1 MEGTL
6 LLAGGAALLSAM
18 GALESRLHQRQ
29 LKKIPY
35 RIHVNG
41 TRGKS
46 SVTRLIAAGLRAG
59 GINTCAKTTG
69 TVPRMIFNDGSEY
82 PVYRPSRSNII
93 EQLRVVKAAAAAGAE
108 ALVIEC
114 MALNPQLQSICER
127 KIVQSTHGVLTNAR
141 PDHLDVMGPTER
153 DVALAMA
160 GTMPIGGN
168 FYTAE
173 QDHLSIFEEAAR
185 DRNSTVNA
193 IGDEQVAGVTWD
205 DLSGFA
211 HIEHPDNVAL
221 ALKVCQDL
229 GVARQ
234 TALEGMWEATPD
246 AGVLQ
251 MYSVREHEKEI
262 TFVNGFAANDPE
274 STGHNWNMVV
284 NRFTGFDQRVA
295 LFNCRADRTDR
306 SIQLADACLK
316 WQPADRYVLVGSATD
331 VFAKR
336 ALANGMDPKCLLSAE
351 RLPTRNVIS
360 AIEEKSGSSSMV
372 MGMGNIAGPGMQI
385 IDFFRE
391 RGSKSPR
398 RSAVPTPLQPTP
410 LKIEA
415 FTTSH
420 LSVPHNQLAEAA

>member
-1 MEGTL
+1 MDGAL
-6 LLAGGAALLSAM
+6 LLAGGAAMLSTLGAIESHLHNRLLN
-18 GALESRLHQRQ
+18 
-29 LKKIPY
+29 KIPY

-59 GINTCAKTTG
+59 GVRTCAKTTG
-69 TVPRMIFNDGSEY
+69 TVPRMIFPDGSEY

-93 EQLRVVKAAAAAGAE
+93 EQLRVVKAAAAANAE

-114 MALNPQLQSICER
+114 MALNPQLQSVCEM
-127 KIVQSTHGVLTNAR
+127 KIVRSTHGVVTNAR
-141 PDHLDVMGPTER
+141 PDHLDVMGPSER
-153 DVALAMA
+153 DVARAMA
-160 GTMPIGGN
+160 GTMPVAGK

-173 QDHLSIFEEAAR
+173 QDHLPVFEMAAK
-185 DRNSTVNA
+185 DRGSQVNT
-193 IGDEQVAGVTWD
+193 IGDEEVADIKWD

-229 GVARQ
+229 GVSRK
-234 TALEGMWEATPD
+234 TALEGMWAATPD

-251 MYSVREHEKEI
+251 MYSVREQEKEI
-262 TFVNGFAANDPE
+262 AFVNGFAANDPE

-284 NRFTGFDQRVA
+284 DRFTGFDQRVA

-306 SIQLADACLK
+306 SVQLADACLK
-316 WQPADRYVLVGSATD
+316 WQPADRYILVGSATD

-336 ALANGMDPKCLLSAE
+336 ALANGMNPSRLLSAE
-351 RLPTRNVIS
+351 RLPTNHVVNNIQTQAGRS
-360 AIEEKSGSSSMV
+360 AMV

-385 IDFFRE
+385 IDYFRS
-391 RGSKSPR
+391 RGSQSHHSSP
-398 RSAVPTPLQPTP
+398 SY
-410 LKIEA
+410 
-415 FTTSH
+415 
-420 LSVPHNQLAEAA
+420 AEAA

>member
-1 MEGTL
+1 MEGAL
-6 LLAGGAALLSAM
+6 LLAGGAAMLSGL
-18 GALESRLHQRQ
+18 GALESHLHNRLLRN
-29 LKKIPY
+29 IPY

-59 GINTCAKTTG
+59 GIATCAKTTG
-69 TVPRMIFNDGSEY
+69 TVPRMIFPDGSEY

-93 EQLRVVKAAAAAGAE
+93 EQLRVVRAAAACKAQ

-114 MALNPQLQSICER
+114 MALNPQLQSVCEL
-127 KIVQSTHGVLTNAR
+127 KIVKSTHGVVTNAR
-141 PDHLDVMGPTER
+141 PDHLDVMGPTEV
-153 DVALAMA
+153 DVARAMA
-160 GTMPIGGN
+160 GTMPVGGR

-173 QDHLSIFEEAAR
+173 QDHLGVFEMAAH
-185 DRNSTVNA
+185 DRGSSVHA
-193 IGDEQVAGVTWD
+193 VGDEQVANVTWD

-229 GVARQ
+229 GVPRR
-234 TALEGMWEATPD
+234 TALEGMWAATPD

-251 MYSVREHEKEI
+251 MYSVRQREREI
-262 TFVNGFAANDPE
+262 AFVNGFAANDPE

-284 NRFTGFDQRVA
+284 GRFTGFDQRVA

-316 WQPADRYVLVGSATD
+316 WKPADRYVLVGSATD
-331 VFAKR
+331 VFARR
-336 ALANGMDPKCLLSAE
+336 ALANGMNPSRLLSAE
-351 RLPTRNVIS
+351 RLPTENVLNNIEQGAGRS
-360 AIEEKSGSSSMV
+360 AMV

-385 IDFFRE
+385 IDYFRS
-391 RGSKSPR
+391 RGTQR
-398 RSAVPTPLQPTP
+398 RRETIQY
-410 LKIEA
+410 
-415 FTTSH
+415 
-420 LSVPHNQLAEAA
+420 AEAA

>member
-1 MEGTL
+1 M
-6 LLAGGAALLSAM
+6 LSGL
-18 GALESRLHQRQ
+18 GALESHLHNRLLR
-29 LKKIPY
+29 KIPY

-59 GINTCAKTTG
+59 GIATCAKTTG
-69 TVPRMIFNDGSEY
+69 TVPRMIFPDGSEY

-93 EQLRVVKAAAAAGAE
+93 EQLRVVRAAAAAKAE

-114 MALNPQLQSICER
+114 MALNPQLQSVCEL
-127 KIVQSTHGVLTNAR
+127 KIVKSTHGVVTNAR
-141 PDHLDVMGPTER
+141 PDHLDVMGPTEV
-153 DVALAMA
+153 DVARAMA
-160 GTMPIGGN
+160 GTMPVGGN

-173 QDHLSIFEEAAR
+173 QDHLGVFETAAR
-185 DRNSTVNA
+185 DRGSSVHA
-193 IGDEQVAGVTWD
+193 IGDEHVADVTWD

-229 GVARQ
+229 GVPRR
-234 TALEGMWEATPD
+234 TALEGMWAATPD

-251 MYSVREHEKEI
+251 MYSVRQREREI
-262 TFVNGFAANDPE
+262 AFVNGFAANDPE

-284 NRFTGFDQRVA
+284 GRFTGFDQRVA

-316 WQPADRYVLVGSATD
+316 WKPADRYVLVGSATD
-331 VFAKR
+331 VFARR
-336 ALANGMDPKCLLSAE
+336 ALANGMNPARLLSAE
-351 RLPTRNVIS
+351 RLPTENVLNNIEQGAGRS
-360 AIEEKSGSSSMV
+360 AMV

-385 IDFFRE
+385 IDYFRS
-391 RGSKSPR
+391 RGTQR
-398 RSAVPTPLQPTP
+398 RRETV
-410 LKIEA
+410 
-415 FTTSH
+415 
-420 LSVPHNQLAEAA
+420 NYAEAA

>member
-1 MEGTL
+1 MEGAL
-6 LLAGGAALLSAM
+6 LLAGGAAMLSTLGAIESHLHNRLL
-18 GALESRLHQRQ
+18 R
-29 LKKIPY
+29 KIPY

-46 SVTRLIAAGLRAG
+46 SVTRLIAAGLQAG
-59 GINTCAKTTG
+59 GIRTCAKTTG
-69 TVPRMIFNDGSEY
+69 TVPRMIFPDGSEY

-93 EQLRVVKAAAAAGAE
+93 EQLRVVKAAAACNAQ

-114 MALNPQLQSICER
+114 MALNPQLQSVCEL
-127 KIVQSTHGVLTNAR
+127 KIVKSTHGVVTNAR
-141 PDHLDVMGPTER
+141 PDHLDVMGPTET

-160 GTMPIGGN
+160 ATMPVGGK

-173 QDHLSIFEEAAR
+173 QDHLGVFEMAAR
-185 DRNSTVNA
+185 DRGTTVNA
-193 IGDEQVAGVTWD
+193 IGDEQVAQVTWD

-234 TALEGMWEATPD
+234 TALAGMWAATPD

-251 MYSVREHEKEI
+251 MYSVREQEKEI
-262 TFVNGFAANDPE
+262 AFVNGFAANDPE

-284 NRFTGFDQRVA
+284 DRFTQFDQRVA

-336 ALANGMDPKCLLSAE
+336 ALANGMNPARLLSAE
-351 RLPTRNVIS
+351 RLPTQNVLNNIEQQASHS
-360 AIEEKSGSSSMV
+360 AMV

-385 IDFFRE
+385 INYFRE
-391 RGSKSPR
+391 RGIQSR
-398 RSAVPTPLQPTP
+398 RSTP
-410 LKIEA
+410 
-415 FTTSH
+415 SY
-420 LSVPHNQLAEAA
+420 AEAA

>member
-1 MEGTL
+1 MDGAL
-6 LLAGGAALLSAM
+6 LLAGGAAMLSTLGAIESHLHNRLL
-18 GALESRLHQRQ
+18 RR
-29 LKKIPY
+29 IPH

-59 GINTCAKTTG
+59 GIRTCAKTTG
-69 TVPRMIFNDGSEY
+69 TVPRMIFPDGSEY

-93 EQLRVVKAAAAAGAE
+93 EQLRVVKAAAATNAE

-114 MALNPQLQSICER
+114 MALNPQLQSVCEL
-127 KIVQSTHGVLTNAR
+127 KIVKSTHGVVTNAR
-141 PDHLDVMGPTER
+141 PDHLDVMGPTET

-160 GTMPIGGN
+160 ATMPVGGK

-173 QDHLSIFEEAAR
+173 QDHLGVFEMAAR
-185 DRNSTVNA
+185 DRQTQVTA
-193 IGDEQVAGVTWD
+193 IGDEQVAAVTWD

-229 GVARQ
+229 GVARR
-234 TALEGMWEATPD
+234 TALEGMWAATPD

-251 MYSVREHEKEI
+251 MYSVREQEKEI
-262 TFVNGFAANDPE
+262 AFVNGFAANDPE

-284 NRFTGFDQRVA
+284 DRFTGFDQRVA

-336 ALANGMDPKCLLSAE
+336 ALANGMNPARLLSAE
-351 RLPTRNVIS
+351 RLPTQNMLNNIEQQAGRS
-360 AIEEKSGSSSMV
+360 AMV

-385 IDFFRE
+385 INYFRE
-391 RGSKSPR
+391 RGIQS
-398 RSAVPTPLQPTP
+398 RSSTP
-410 LKIEA
+410 
-415 FTTSH
+415 S
-420 LSVPHNQLAEAA
+420 LAEAA

>member
-1 MEGTL
+1 MDGAL
-6 LLAGGAALLSAM
+6 VLAGASALLSGL
-18 GALESRLHQRQ
+18 GALESHLHNRLLR
-29 LKKIPY
+29 KIPY

-59 GINTCAKTTG
+59 GIATCAKTTG
-69 TVPRMIFNDGSEY
+69 TVPRMIFPDGTEY

-93 EQLRVVKAAAAAGAE
+93 EQLRVVRAAAACQAQ

-114 MALNPQLQSICER
+114 MALNPQLQSVCEM
-127 KIVQSTHGVLTNAR
+127 KIVKSTHGVVTNAR
-141 PDHLDVMGPTER
+141 ADHLDVMGPTEV
-153 DVALAMA
+153 DVARAMA
-160 GTMPIGGN
+160 GTMPVRGK

-173 QDHLSIFEEAAR
+173 QDHLGVFDMAAR
-185 DRNSTVNA
+185 DRGSEVNS
-193 IGDEQVAGVTWD
+193 IGDEEVAAVTWS

-229 GVARQ
+229 GVPRQ
-234 TALEGMWEATPD
+234 TALEGMWNATPD

-262 TFVNGFAANDPE
+262 AFVNGFAANDPE
-274 STGHNWNMVV
+274 STGQNWNMVV
-284 NRFTGFDQRVA
+284 GRFTAFDQRVA

-331 VFAKR
+331 VFARR
-336 ALANGMDPKCLLSAE
+336 ALANGMNPGRLLSAE
-351 RLPTRNVIS
+351 RLPTENVIKNIEQQANTS
-360 AIEEKSGSSSMV
+360 AMV

-385 IDFFRE
+385 IDYFRS
-391 RGSKSPR
+391 RGNQAR
-398 RSAVPTPLQPTP
+398 RSTPCY
-410 LKIEA
+410 
-415 FTTSH
+415 
-420 LSVPHNQLAEAA
+420 AEAA

>member
-1 MEGTL
+1 MAGTL

-18 GALESRLHQRQ
+18 GAIESRLHQRR
-29 LKKIPY
+29 LNKIPY

-59 GINTCAKTTG
+59 GLRTCAKTTG
-69 TVPRMIFNDGSEY
+69 TLPRMIFPDGSEY
-82 PVYRPSRSNII
+82 PVFRPSRSNII
-93 EQLRVVKAAAAAGAE
+93 EQLRVVKAAAEVGAD

-114 MALNPQLQSICER
+114 MALHPQLQSVCEL
-127 KIVQSTHGVLTNAR
+127 KIVQSTHGVMTNAR

-160 GTMPIGGN
+160 GTVPVGGK

-173 QDHLSIFEEAAR
+173 QHHLPVFEAAAR
-185 DRNSTVNA
+185 DRRSTVTA
-193 IGDEQVAGVTWD
+193 IGDEEVAEVSWD
-205 DLSGFA
+205 DLSGFS

-221 ALKVCQDL
+221 ALKVCEDL
-229 GVARQ
+229 GVARR
-234 TALEGMWEATPD
+234 TALEGMWAAAPD

-251 MYSVREHEKEI
+251 MYSVREQEKEI

-274 STGHNWNMVV
+274 STGHNWNLVV
-284 NRFTGFDQRVA
+284 NRFNGFDQRVA

-331 VFAKR
+331 VFARR
-336 ALANGMDPKCLLSAE
+336 ALANGMNPARLVHAEKKPPQQVIESIDRRTSRSA
-351 RLPTRNVIS
+351 
-360 AIEEKSGSSSMV
+360 MV

-385 IDFFRE
+385 IDYFQR
-391 RGSKSPR
+391 RGTRP
-398 RSAVPTPLQPTP
+398 
-410 LKIEA
+410 
-415 FTTSH
+415 SH
-420 LSVPHNQLAEAA
+420 QVSSYAEAA

>member
-1 MEGTL
+1 MLSTL
-6 LLAGGAALLSAM
+6 GAIESHLHNRLLS
-18 GALESRLHQRQ
+18 R
-29 LKKIPY
+29 IPY

-59 GINTCAKTTG
+59 GIRTCAKTTG
-69 TVPRMIFNDGSEY
+69 TVPRMIFPDGSEY

-93 EQLRVVKAAAAAGAE
+93 EQLRVVKAAAATKAQ

-114 MALNPQLQSICER
+114 MALNPQLQSVCEL
-127 KIVQSTHGVLTNAR
+127 KIVKSTHGVCTNAR
-141 PDHLDVMGPTER
+141 PDHLDVMGPTEV
-153 DVALAMA
+153 DVARAMA
-160 GTMPIGGN
+160 GTVPVGGK

-173 QDHLSIFEEAAR
+173 QDHLGVFQAAAR
-185 DRNSTVNA
+185 DRGTEVNA
-193 IGDEQVAGVTWD
+193 IADEQVASVTWD

-221 ALKVCQDL
+221 ALKVCLDL
-229 GVARQ
+229 GVRRQ
-234 TALEGMWEATPD
+234 TALEGMWAATPD

-251 MYSVREHEKEI
+251 MYSVRQQEREI
-262 TFVNGFAANDPE
+262 AFVNGFAANDPE

-284 NRFTGFDQRVA
+284 GRFTGFEQRVA

-336 ALANGMDPKCLLSAE
+336 ALANGMNPARLLSAE
-351 RLPTRNVIS
+351 RLPTENVLNNIEQQAGRS
-360 AIEEKSGSSSMV
+360 AMV

-385 IDFFRE
+385 IDYFRS
-391 RGSKSPR
+391 RGTQSR
-398 RSAVPTPLQPTP
+398 RSHTNHDNIQY
-410 LKIEA
+410 
-415 FTTSH
+415 
-420 LSVPHNQLAEAA
+420 AEAA

>member
-1 MEGTL
+1 MDGAL
-6 LLAGGAALLSAM
+6 LLAGGAAMLSAL
-18 GALESRLHQRQ
+18 GAIESHLHNRLLR
-29 LKKIPY
+29 KIPY

-59 GINTCAKTTG
+59 GIRTCAKTTG
-69 TVPRMIFNDGSEY
+69 TVPRMIFPDGGEY

-93 EQLRVVKAAAAAGAE
+93 EQLRVVKAAAAVNAQ

-114 MALNPQLQSICER
+114 MALNPQLQSVCEL
-127 KIVQSTHGVLTNAR
+127 KIVKSTHGVVTNAR
-141 PDHLDVMGPTER
+141 PDHLDVMGPTEK

-160 GTMPIGGN
+160 ATVPVKGK

-173 QDHLSIFEEAAR
+173 QDHLSVFQMAAR
-185 DRNSTVNA
+185 DRGTAVHA

-229 GVARQ
+229 GVPRR
-234 TALEGMWEATPD
+234 TALEGMWAATPD

-251 MYSVREHEKEI
+251 LYSVREREREI
-262 TFVNGFAANDPE
+262 AFVNGFAANDPE

-284 NRFTGFDQRVA
+284 NRFTAFDQRVA
-295 LFNCRADRTDR
+295 LFNCRSDRADR

-336 ALANGMDPKCLLSAE
+336 ALANGMNPAQLLSAE
-351 RLPTRNVIS
+351 RLPTQNVLNNIEQNAGRS
-360 AIEEKSGSSSMV
+360 AMV

-385 IDFFRE
+385 INYFRE
-391 RGSKSPR
+391 RGGQSR
-398 RSAVPTPLQPTP
+398 RSTPSL
-410 LKIEA
+410 
-415 FTTSH
+415 
-420 LSVPHNQLAEAA
+420 VEAA